1 MTPALAACCSMAA
14 PDAASR
20 STIMRTLMPL
30 PSICWAMVF
39 ILAAE
44 PSAFWMSQLKL
55 YVAQSAFRAV
65 GSAVI
70 QRGEEV
76 VSGRMM
82 PTLAPLPS
90 ILPEPPPEDAGG
102 AGGLPAVVPPPPA
115 AVVLPPPDLLE
126 LQAVI
131 ASSAAPSTAIETVV
145 LRMRRYAFPLWEACA
160 HHSCRICSA
169 GPLECCA
176 REHIRR

>member
-39 ILAAE
+39 IFAAE
-44 PSAFWMSQLKL
+44 PSAFWMSQLRL
-55 YVAQSAFRAV
+55 YVAQSALRAV

-70 QRGEEV
+70 QRGEDV

-82 PTLAPLPS
+82 PILAPLPS
-90 ILPEPPPEDAGG
+90 IWPDPPPLVAAG
-102 AGGLPAVVPPPPA
+102 AGGEGEAAEPA
-115 AVVLPPPDLLE
+115 APATGGSRPPGLRG
-126 LQAVI
+126 
-131 ASSAAPSTAIETVV
+131 AP
-145 LRMRRYAFPLWEACA
+145 
-160 HHSCRICSA
+160 A
-169 GPLECCA
+169 G
-176 REHIRR
+176 